1 MKSLIVAAAIM
12 GTVLPGAAQAQ
23 PGEESLKAERAQN
36 VRYWYVDM
44 VKFKPGKRQR
54 ASEMV
59 EQYFRPIDKEM
70 GGQSIDVHMGTGEWD
85 YITLFPMP
93 GGPVDLTWLTSPDDV
108 RFMTLLAKRA
118 GSMEAAQK
126 LVDEWDS
133 LVARQEDH
141 IAHTHN

>member
-1 MKSLIVAAAIM
+1 MKSFVMAAVVAS
-12 GTVLPGAAQAQ
+12 TVVGNGALAQ
-23 PGEESLKAERAQN
+23 STNNDLKAERAQN
-36 VRYWYVDM
+36 LSYWYVDM

-54 ASEMV
+54 ASELV
-59 EQYFRPIDKEM
+59 EQYFRPIDQEM
-70 GGQSIDVHMGTGEWD
+70 GGQSIDIHMGTGEWD

-108 RFMTLLAKRA
+108 RFMNLLAKRA
-118 GSMEAAQK
+118 GSMEAARK
-126 LVDEWDS
+126 IVDEWES

>member
-1 MKSLIVAAAIM
+1 MKLIALAGAVAATFVAH
-12 GTVLPGAAQAQ
+12 PAFAQSAAE
-23 PGEESLKAERAQN
+23 GLKAERAQN
-36 VRYWYVDM
+36 LRYWYVDM

-54 ASEMV
+54 ASELV
-59 EQYFRPIDKEM
+59 EQFFRPIDKEM
-70 GGQSIDVHMGTGEWD
+70 GGQSIDIHMGTGEWD

-108 RFMTLLAKRA
+108 RFMNLLAKRA

-126 LVDEWDS
+126 IVDEWDS

>member
-1 MKSLIVAAAIM
+1 MKWTILAAGVAAAC
-12 GTVLPGAAQAQ
+12 LPALAHAQ
-23 PGEESLKAERAQN
+23 PATADLKAERAQN
-36 VRYWYVDM
+36 LSYWYVDM

-54 ASEMV
+54 AAELV
-59 EQYFRPIDKEM
+59 EQFFRPIDKEM
-70 GGQSIDVHMGTGEWD
+70 GGQSIDIHMGTGEWD

-126 LVDEWDS
+126 IVDEWDS
-133 LVARQEDH
+133 LVLRQEDH